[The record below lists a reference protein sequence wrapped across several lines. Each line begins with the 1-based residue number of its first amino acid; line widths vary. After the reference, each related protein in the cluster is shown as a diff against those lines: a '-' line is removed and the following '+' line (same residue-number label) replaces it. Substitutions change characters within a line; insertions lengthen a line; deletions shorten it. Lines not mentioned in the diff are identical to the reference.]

1 MAKIINKLQFKELM
15 KDYPNGGI
23 VFAEYAPDVFRDIE
37 VTDGDFG
44 ATAIAPIHGETF
56 DYDFNI
62 DEYGDDELFII
73 FDNEDVLHM
82 ISVLSSGLKFNLKD
96 DDTYNATAFGFDK

>member
-15 KDYPNGGI
+15 KDYPDGGI
-23 VFAEYAPDVFRDIE
+23 VFSEYAPDVFRDIE

-44 ATAIAPIHGETF
+44 ATMIAPIHGETF

-62 DEYGDDELFII
+62 NEYKDTDLFII

-82 ISVLSSGLKFNLKD
+82 ISILTTALKFNLKD
-96 DDTYNATAFGFDK
+96 DDIYNASAFGF